1 MSSATKIAAPRDR
14 GVSAGEKIWLVAR
27 REITS
32 RLQSKGF
39 VVSMAVMIG
48 LVVLAVLA
56 SGILPKFFADDEGS
70 ASDLTQVAVVDSDVA
85 GMLPSD
91 QFAAEQ
97 VGDAAAA
104 EEAVRSGD
112 VEAAVIENTD
122 TPSGVEVIALEDAP
136 SALVDA
142 LTLTPEVTLL
152 DPLTDNPFIAYML
165 AIAFGVIFMW
175 GGLTF
180 GTMIAQSV
188 VEEKS
193 TRIVEILLAT
203 VRPRELMA
211 GKVLGNSIL
220 AIGVIILIVGLSVVS
235 MLVTGQE
242 LLFGE
247 VGMSLL
253 WFAILFLA
261 GFVLL
266 ATLYASIAALVSR
279 QEDIGSVTS
288 PLMMLV
294 MIPYFLVIFFNTNAT
309 VLAVMSYVP
318 FSAPVGMPMRV
329 YLGTAQWWEPI
340 VSLAILVVTIV
351 IVLLLGARIYENSI
365 LRTGARVKFGD
376 AIKSS

>member
-1 MSSATKIAAPRDR
+1 
-14 GVSAGEKIWLVAR
+14 
-27 REITS
+27 
-32 RLQSKGF
+32 
-39 VVSMAVMIG
+39 
-48 LVVLAVLA
+48 
-56 SGILPKFFADDEGS
+56 
-70 ASDLTQVAVVDSDVA
+70 
-85 GMLPSD
+85 
-91 QFAAEQ
+91 
-97 VGDAAAA
+97 
-104 EEAVRSGD
+104 
-112 VEAAVIENTD
+112 
-122 TPSGVEVIALEDAP
+122 
-136 SALVDA
+136 
-142 LTLTPEVTLL
+142 
-152 DPLTDNPFIAYML
+152 
-165 AIAFGVIFMW
+165 
-175 GGLTF
+175 
-180 GTMIAQSV
+180 
-188 VEEKS
+188 
-193 TRIVEILLAT
+193 
-203 VRPRELMA
+203 MA

-329 YLGTAQWWEPI
+329 YPGHSP
-340 VSLAILVVTIV
+340 VV
-351 IVLLLGARIYENSI
+351 GADCVARDSGGHDRDRAVARRKNLRKLNSAHR
-365 LRTGARVKFGD
+365 RTRQVW
-376 AIKSS
+376 